1 MAIIHALPPL
11 ISTQEGQPAVRL
23 VLQLALTAEER
34 DWVRHICREEHYK
47 RQEVHGRARPVS
59 YLVVREEGWLLA
71 DETFHVE
78 QRERVGILVFAR
90 MQSSRC
96 KGWYGNSKDVAHKWA
111 KQTQWEMLVLSRCW
125 LDPRIQ
131 KKGIWHIPKAASL
144 ITKCSLRTIG
154 YDYLLLKPP
163 AFIDRPFEIKEVI
176 SYCQRDR
183 FDCMLYWFSRFKLV
197 RKNDDGLRTYAHAL
211 PPLTDGQRRHI
222 LEASRLD
229 KTARKKR
236 TASLP
241 LEAVQEVLLLKRRAR
256 RLAA

>member
-1 MAIIHALPPL
+1 M
-11 ISTQEGQPAVRL
+11 QDGQPAVRL

-34 DWVRHICREEHYK
+34 EWVRRICREKHYK

-71 DETFHVE
+71 DGTFRVE

-96 KGWYGNSKDVAHKWA
+96 KGWYGNSKDVACKWA

-131 KKGIWHIPKAASL
+131 KQGEWYIPKAASL
-144 ITKCSLRTIG
+144 IIKKSLESIG
-154 YDYLLLKPP
+154 YHYLLLRPP
-163 AFIDRPFEIKEVI
+163 AYLDRPFEIKEVI
-176 SYCQRDR
+176 SYCDR
-183 FDCMLYWFSRFKLV
+183 ERFLCMMYWFARFRLV
-197 RKNDDGLRTYAHAL
+197 RENEAGLRTYARAL

-229 KTARKKR
+229 KAARQKR
-236 TASLP
+236 LANLIHAP
-241 LEAVQEVLLLKRRAR
+241 IQEVFLLKRRAR
-256 RLAA
+256 RFAA